1 MIYKVTIIGSGN
13 IAAGFDTPESKKI
26 LTHAHA
32 VTEHS
37 DFELSG
43 FYDRD
48 EMRAFEA
55 VRRWGGKAYVDMETA
70 VQNAD
75 IVCCCVPDRFHGSV
89 LKEVAQYHPR
99 LVIAEKPLADKYK
112 EAIEIQK
119 LYEGE
124 DKIPLVVNY
133 SRRFLKEFH
142 HLKHDVKSYGK
153 FIKGIGYYGKGIL
166 HNGSHMID
174 ILQFLLG
181 KVEDIKILGTEI
193 YDFEPDDPS
202 YDVVLK
208 VQQENFYMMAID
220 CRVVTIFEME
230 LFFEKARVRILN
242 GGEKIEIY
250 HVEASDTYAGYK
262 NYQPIEIR
270 NVNYSGAMIGLMENV
285 SRYLKGEEAL
295 NCTIQDGMDVLKIC
309 MRIRG
314 ELI

>member
-1 MIYKVTIIGSGN
+1 MLYKVSIIGAGN
-13 IAAGFDTPESKKI
+13 IAARFDLPENEKI

-37 DFELSG
+37 DFEISG
-43 FYDRD
+43 FFDKD
-48 EMRAFEA
+48 NARAFEA
-55 VRRWGGKAYVDMETA
+55 ARRWGGKVYADMETA
-70 VQNAD
+70 VQDAD

-89 LKEVAQYHPR
+89 LKEVAQFRPR
-99 LVIAEKPLADKYK
+99 LVIAEKPLTDKYE

-119 LYEGE
+119 LYEG
-124 DKIPLVVNY
+124 KIPLIVNY
-133 SRRFLKEFH
+133 SRRFLEEFH
-142 HLKHDVKSYGK
+142 RLKRDIKSYGK
-153 FIKGIGYYGKGIL
+153 FLKGIGYYGKGIL

-174 ILQFLLG
+174 ILSFLLG
-181 KVEDIKILGTEI
+181 KVEDIRNLGTEI
-193 YDFEPDDPS
+193 YDFESDDPS

-220 CRVVTIFEME
+220 CRAVTIFEIE

-250 HVEASDTYAGYK
+250 HVEASDTYAEYK

-270 NVNYSGAMIGLMENV
+270 NVNYSEAMLGLMENV
-285 SRYLKGEEAL
+285 SRFLKGEEAL
-295 NCTIQDGMDVLKIC
+295 NCTLQDGMDVLKIC